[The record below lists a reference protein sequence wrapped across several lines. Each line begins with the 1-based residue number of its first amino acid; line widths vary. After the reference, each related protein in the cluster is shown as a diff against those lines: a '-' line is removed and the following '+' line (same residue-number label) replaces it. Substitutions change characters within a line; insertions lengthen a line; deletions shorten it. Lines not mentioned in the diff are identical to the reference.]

1 MGGSWPRGAAGA
13 VAVAGE
19 TLWRVLGLR
28 GQPPLTRLAY
38 WLASQEC
45 TIDISRA
52 RTELGYAP
60 VKTIDEGMED
70 LRRAHL
76 GRI

>member
-1 MGGSWPRGAAGA
+1 VIVATGEAA
-13 VAVAGE
+13 
-19 TLWRVLGLR
+19 WRALPLP

-52 RTELGYAP
+52 RRDLGYIP
-60 VKTIDEGMED
+60 VTSIDKGLQE
-70 LRRAHL
+70 LRST
-76 GRI
+76 

>member
-1 MGGSWPRGAAGA
+1 MRGA
-13 VAVAGE
+13 
-19 TLWRVLGLR
+19 
-28 GQPPLTRLAY
+28 PPLTRLAY

-52 RTELGYAP
+52 RSELGYVP
-60 VKTIDEGMED
+60 VTTIDEGMEE

-76 GRI
+76 GGV